1 MAVSTHEIP
10 VGCWKWMGGNLQT
23 VVVHACSM
31 FAVWHI
37 VTLHLSFDSIVWCA
51 VSGGS
56 CIQQLLSCFS
66 FTIAFHIRHHR
77 VTNLKSLKYGHKR
90 WNFAHPSPLTRR
102 DDLNCP
108 TTLAVPPKCISLLSS
123 LSKKKC
129 LCEKKVIL
137 LHEVLSRNEFAA
149 TRCCLPSIPDPIP
162 NEKTPSFPVCEP
174 LLRERWKKK
183 VDQYQIWSKSGDV

>member
-10 VGCWKWMGGNLQT
+10 VGCWKWMGGNIQT

-66 FTIAFHIRHHR
+66 STIVFHITHHR

-123 LSKKKC
+123 LSKKNVC
-129 LCEKKVIL
+129 VKKKSYCYMKSSPEMNL
-137 LHEVLSRNEFAA
+137 LPPDAACHPSPIQFPMKKRRLSQFVN
-149 TRCCLPSIPDPIP
+149 
-162 NEKTPSFPVCEP
+162 PSFVKGG
-174 LLRERWKKK
+174 KKK